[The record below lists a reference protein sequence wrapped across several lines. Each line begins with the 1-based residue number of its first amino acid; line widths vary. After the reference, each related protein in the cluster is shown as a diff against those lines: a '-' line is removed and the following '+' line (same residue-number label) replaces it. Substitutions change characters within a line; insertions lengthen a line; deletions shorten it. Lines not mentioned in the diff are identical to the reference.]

1 MADILARQYFPYAIF
16 PLFWLLVYCDLKNYR
31 TLLLRIIQQ
40 SESFNNYLVPG
51 FEIFQWSIRREHRVF
66 MELIEFYPGLLAHL
80 MDGEEEDIIH
90 IGELVIFHSTILLY

>member
-1 MADILARQYFPYAIF
+1 
-16 PLFWLLVYCDLKNYR
+16 
-31 TLLLRIIQQ
+31 
-40 SESFNNYLVPG
+40 
-51 FEIFQWSIRREHRVF
+51 